1 MNKTEVTAT
10 LLAYTD
16 VTTSGVHR
24 IEEGY
29 EQAIY
34 DGRKDLAEVY
44 KPEAIAEYAGRTCYR
59 AYGIKNEKTAD
70 TSGYLGNIIDQ
81 NHLSVVEHLTATI
94 LFEGISRSASHEI
107 VRHRHFSFSQESQRY
122 VDALDMED
130 VVIPPLLR
138 GNEEEERRLML
149 TAKLARHE
157 AIHLADNLR
166 SKGLPRKEANE
177 AARAHLPQ
185 CMATTL
191 VVSGNM
197 RSWMEFISKRLHPA
211 ADKEIQEIAQAALEL
226 LEEAFPAVFHDNK
239 DKWLGNTGG
248 EQHGARH

>member
-1 MNKTEVTAT
+1 MLAHTEMTVEGSNRINDSYTGAILSKRKQEVT
-10 LLAYTD
+10 TD
-16 VTTSGVHR
+16 
-24 IEEGY
+24 
-29 EQAIY
+29 
-34 DGRKDLAEVY
+34 
-44 KPEAIAEYAGRTCYR
+44 KPEAVAEYAGRTCYR
-59 AYGIKNEKTAD
+59 AYGVRNEKTAD
-70 TSGYLGNIIDQ
+70 TSDYLGNIIDQ

-122 VDALDMED
+122 VDALSMEE

-138 GNEEEERRLML
+138 GNEEEERRLIL

-157 AIHLADNLR
+157 AIHLADSLR